1 MSPKKSKNDPG
12 DKDKN
17 SREKRKSKLK
27 KEIGVK
33 IRQIRKSVHY
43 TQEQM
48 VQYFDCGRA
57 NYSRI
62 EKGEVF
68 PNPTM
73 MKALR
78 EQFQISL
85 HWLICDEGEMKEQDE
100 RKKFLTIKPPAD
112 PQEAAEIEELLFHL
126 DNVPLVKHA
135 VLGFFLEYKG
145 KNRPL
150 IEPVLQKL
158 KELKKAD
165 AKNGKND
172 QIK

>member
-1 MSPKKSKNDPG
+1 MSPLKT
-12 DKDKN
+12 KDQPKEKN
-17 SREKRKSKLK
+17 SRDKRKSKLK

-33 IRQIRKSVHY
+33 IRQIRKSIHY

-48 VQYFDCGRA
+48 VHYFDCGRA

-73 MKALR
+73 MKALH
-78 EQFQISL
+78 EEFEVSL
-85 HWLICDEGEMKEQDE
+85 HWLICDEGVMKEEGDE
-100 RKKFLTIKPPAD
+100 KKFLTIKPPAD
-112 PQEAAEIEELLFHL
+112 PQEAQEIEELLFHL

-135 VLGFFLEYKG
+135 ILGFFLEYKG
-145 KNRPL
+145 KNRGL

-158 KELKKAD
+158 KESKKESETA
-165 AKNGKND
+165 GG
-172 QIK
+172 

>member
-1 MSPKKSKNDPG
+1 MSPRKGKNG
-12 DKDKN
+12 SGNKENN
-17 SREKRKSKLK
+17 SRDKRKSKLK
-27 KEIGVK
+27 KEIGAKVK
-33 IRQIRKSVHY
+33 QIRKGVHY

-48 VQYFDCGRA
+48 VQHFDCGRA

-78 EQFQISL
+78 EDFKVSL
-85 HWLICDEGEMKEQDE
+85 HWLICEEGEMKEMDE
-100 RKKFLTIKPPAD
+100 GKKLLTIKPPAD

-145 KNRPL
+145 KNRAL

-158 KELKKAD
+158 KEAKKAETKSE
-165 AKNGKND
+165 ASN
-172 QIK
+172 